1 VRLSH
6 IVQKYQDID
15 KMTVLTC
22 HAMMSNEQARDAPM
36 TMSCCIVNF
45 KISNTQKETKKTS
58 CHDENSAF
66 ISVSTTL
73 VEPNSLGVHAI
84 FHE

>member
-45 KISNTQKETKKTS
+45 KISNTQKETKK
-58 CHDENSAF
+58 
-66 ISVSTTL
+66 L
-73 VEPNSLGVHAI
+73 
-84 FHE
+84 